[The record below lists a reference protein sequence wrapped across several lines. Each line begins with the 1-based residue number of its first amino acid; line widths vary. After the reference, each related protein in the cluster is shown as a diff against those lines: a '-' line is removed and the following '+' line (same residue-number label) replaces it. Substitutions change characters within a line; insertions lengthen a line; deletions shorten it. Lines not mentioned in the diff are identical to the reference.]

1 MALKDILILRL
12 YTRVAHLGS
21 FSAAARECGMS
32 QSQVSRMV
40 ADLEAGLGV
49 RLLSRTTRAVAL
61 TEAGAEFLARIE
73 PILAA
78 IDDAE
83 NSVRETGELRGLLRV
98 SMPSTMAARV
108 VLPRLWQFCEQHPQ
122 LRVEIILEDR
132 FQDMVREA
140 IDVGMRVG
148 NMPDITGTA
157 RLVGHMSRVIVAS
170 PAYLSRHGTPQSP
183 DDILTHRVVV
193 GPASPVSWQFER
205 DGVTSSITPSATIT
219 TNDTAG
225 AIAAAVGGLGVTSTT
240 SWACREELARGE
252 LVQLLGDWHMAKLP
266 VHAYF
271 PLGRATRLPARAFVE
286 FLASELGKLDEGSG
300 LRD

>member
-1 MALKDILILRL
+1 MKDILTLRL

-32 QSQVSRMV
+32 QSQVSRVV
-40 ADLEAGLGV
+40 ADLEAGLGA
-49 RLLSRTTRAVAL
+49 RLLSRTTRALAL

-83 NSVRETGELRGLLRV
+83 NSVRETGELRGLLLV

-108 VLPRLWQFCEQHPQ
+108 VLPRLWKFSEQHPQ

-132 FQDMVREA
+132 FNDMVREA

-183 DDILTHRVVV
+183 DDILTHRVVA

-205 DGVTSSITPSATIT
+205 DGFTSSIAPRATIT

-240 SWACREELARGE
+240 SWACRDELARGE
-252 LVQLLGDWHMAKLP
+252 LVQLLGEWHMAKLP

-271 PLGRATRLPARAFVE
+271 PLGRATRMPARAFVE
-286 FLASELGKLDEGSG
+286 FIASELSPLDEGSTKG
-300 LRD
+300 S

>member
-1 MALKDILILRL
+1 MALKDIQTLRL
-12 YTRVAHLGS
+12 FTRVAHLGS

-40 ADLEAGLGV
+40 ADLEVGMGA

-61 TEAGAEFLARIE
+61 TEAGTEFLGRIE

-108 VLPRLWQFCEQHPQ
+108 ILPRLWQFTEQHPQ

-132 FQDMVREA
+132 FRDMVREA

-157 RLVGHMSRVIVAS
+157 RLVGYMSRVIVAS
-170 PAYLSRHGTPQSP
+170 PAYLSRHGTPQTP

-193 GPASPVSWQFER
+193 GPASPVSWQFEH
-205 DGVTSSITPSATIT
+205 DGITSSIAPHAAIT

-225 AIAAAVGGLGVTSTT
+225 AIAAAAGGLGITSTT
-240 SWACREELARGE
+240 SWACRDELARGE
-252 LVQLLGDWHMAKLP
+252 LIRLLGEWRMAKLP

-271 PLGRATRLPARAFVE
+271 PLGRATRLPARAFVD
-286 FLASELGKLDEGSG
+286 FIAGELSKLDEGSG
-300 LRD
+300 RDD